1 VTSNFQSPVR
11 ARLVQS
17 AVVFLALLFT
27 AASVP
32 SGTAE
37 QTGLAPDRL
46 QRIHEVMQRY
56 IDAGQ
61 ISGAVTLV
69 ARRGRVA
76 HLEAH
81 GLIDLESKK
90 PMPKDAIF
98 RLASTSKP
106 VTAVAV
112 LMLVE
117 EGKIRLTDPVSRFIP
132 EFKSMKVA
140 VPRPGVQ
147 PAPAAGG
154 RGGGGG
160 GRGGDV
166 VFDLVSATREITI
179 KDLLTHG
186 SGLMSGGLGGTQAAR
201 LAPKAPTDTL
211 ADYIPKLGA
220 VPLDF
225 QPGTAWRYSG
235 LAGFEV
241 LSRVVE
247 VASGQPFDQFLQKR
261 LFDPLGMKDTGFWF
275 PADRLARRV
284 TLYQRMNNTLTRSQG
299 QDGLSSHVYF
309 SGAGG
314 LMSTAEDYL
323 QFAQMLLNGG
333 TLNGKRVLGPRTVEL
348 MSNGAHAG
356 ELFAANPGRG
366 GMGFGLGVD
375 VVQDLAR
382 ANRITSV
389 GSFGWDGAYGTHFWV
404 DAKEQMA
411 AVMFINTATPG
422 LARDFET
429 AVMQAVVN

>member
-1 VTSNFQSPVR
+1 MTSAFQSPVR

-17 AVVFLALLFT
+17 AVVFSALMLT

-32 SGTAE
+32 SGTAD
-37 QTGLAPDRL
+37 QTGFAPDRL

-69 ARRGRVA
+69 ARRGHIA

-81 GLIDLESKK
+81 GLADLESKK
-90 PMPKDAIF
+90 AMPKDAIF

-106 VTAVAV
+106 VTAAAIM
-112 LMLVE
+112 MLVE
-117 EGKIRLTDPVSRFIP
+117 EGKVRLTDPVSRFIP

-140 VPRPGVQ
+140 MPRPGAQ
-147 PAPAAGG
+147 PAPAPAAGG
-154 RGGGGG
+154 RGGGS
-160 GRGGDV
+160 DV
-166 VFDLVSATREITI
+166 AFDLVSATREITI

-201 LAPKAPTDTL
+201 LAPKAPTDSL
-211 ADYIPKLGA
+211 ADYIPKLAG

-235 LAGFEV
+235 IAGFEV

-261 LFDPLGMKDTGFWF
+261 VFEPLGMKDTGFWF
-275 PADRLARRV
+275 PEDRLARRV
-284 TLYQRMNNTLTRSQG
+284 TLYQRVDSKLSRSQT
-299 QDGLSSHVYF
+299 QDGLSNKVYF

-314 LMSTAEDYL
+314 LMSTVEDYL
-323 QFAQMLLNGG
+323 QFAQMLVNGG
-333 TLNGKRVLGPRTVEL
+333 TLNGKRLLGPRTVEL
-348 MSNGAHAG
+348 MSNGSHAG

-382 ANRITSV
+382 SNRMTSV

-404 DAKEQMA
+404 DAKEQM
-411 AVMFINTATPG
+411 VGIMFINTATPG

-429 AVMQAVVN
+429 AVMQAIVN

>member
-1 VTSNFQSPVR
+1 MR

-32 SGTAE
+32 TGTAE

-81 GLIDLESKK
+81 GLMDLESRK
-90 PMPKDAIF
+90 PMAKDAIF

-140 VPRPGVQ
+140 MPRPGAQ

-154 RGGGGG
+154 R
-160 GRGGDV
+160 RRWRARRRRR
-166 VFDLVSATREITI
+166 SSIWCPPRREITI

-186 SGLMSGGLGGTQAAR
+186 SGSDERRTWRDAGGAHRAEGADGHAR
-201 LAPKAPTDTL
+201 PTTSRNS
-211 ADYIPKLGA
+211 AA

-235 LAGFEV
+235 IAGFEV

-275 PADRLARRV
+275 PDDRLARRV
-284 TLYQRMNNTLTRSQG
+284 TLYQRMDNKLTRSQG
-299 QDGLSSHVYF
+299 QDGLSSKVYF

-314 LMSTAEDYL
+314 LMSTVEDYL
-323 QFAQMLLNGG
+323 QFAQMLVNGG
-333 TLNGKRVLGPRTVEL
+333 TLNGKRLLGPRTVEL
-348 MSNGAHAG
+348 MSNGTHAG

-404 DAKEQMA
+404 DAKEQM
-411 AVMFINTATPG
+411 VGIMFINTATPG

>member
-1 VTSNFQSPVR
+1 MTVNLQSR
-11 ARLVQS
+11 SCARLVQS
-17 AVVFLALLFT
+17 AVVLLALLLT
-27 AASVP
+27 AASLP
-32 SGTAE
+32 TGTAE

-46 QRIHEVMQRY
+46 QRIHDVMQRY
-56 IDAGQ
+56 IDGGQ
-61 ISGAVTLV
+61 ISGAVTIV

-81 GLIDLESKK
+81 GLMDLESRK
-90 PMPKDAIF
+90 PMAKDAIF

-112 LMLVE
+112 MMLVE

-132 EFKSMKVA
+132 EFKGMKVA
-140 VPRPGVQ
+140 MPRPGAAA
-147 PAPAAGG
+147 APAG

-166 VFDLVSATREITI
+166 AFDLVSASRDITI

-201 LAPKAPTDTL
+201 LAPRAPTDSL
-211 ADYIPKLGA
+211 AEYIPKLGA

-261 LFDPLGMKDTGFWF
+261 VFDPLGMKDTGFWF
-275 PADRLARRV
+275 ADDRLARRV
-284 TLYQRMNNTLTRSQG
+284 TLYQRMDNKLTRSQG
-299 QDGLSSHVYF
+299 QDGLSSKVYF

-314 LMSTAEDYL
+314 LMSTVEDYL
-323 QFAQMLLNGG
+323 QFAQMLVNGG
-333 TLNGKRVLGPRTVEL
+333 TLNGKRLLGPRTIEL

-366 GMGFGLGVD
+366 GLGFGLGVE
-375 VVQDLAR
+375 VLQDPAR
-382 ANRITSV
+382 ANRMTSP

-404 DAKEQMA
+404 DAKEQL
-411 AVMFINTATPG
+411 VGILFIQTATPG

>member
-1 VTSNFQSPVR
+1 MR
-11 ARLVQS
+11 ARLVQP
-17 AVVFLALLFT
+17 AVVFLALLLT
-27 AASVP
+27 AASLP
-32 SGTAE
+32 TGNAD
-37 QTGLAPDRL
+37 QTGLATDRL
-46 QRIHEVMQRY
+46 QRIHDVMQRY

-61 ISGAVTLV
+61 ISGAVTIV

-81 GLIDLESKK
+81 GQIDLESKK

-117 EGKIRLTDPVSRFIP
+117 EGKIRLNDPVSRFIP

-140 VPRPGVQ
+140 MARPGAQ
-147 PAPAAGG
+147 PAPAPAG

-186 SGLMSGGLGGTQAAR
+186 SGLMSGGLGATQAAR
-201 LAPKAPTDTL
+201 IAPRAPTDTL

-261 LFDPLGMKDTGFWF
+261 VFDPLGMKDTGFWF
-275 PADRLARRV
+275 ADDRLARRV
-284 TLYQRMNNTLTRSQG
+284 ILYQRMDNKLAKAQS
-299 QDGLSSHVYF
+299 QDGLSSKVYF

-333 TLNGKRVLGPRTVEL
+333 TLNGKRLLGPRTVEL
-348 MSNGAHAG
+348 MSNGTHAG

-404 DAKEQMA
+404 DAKEQMVG
-411 AVMFINTATPG
+411 VMFINTATPG